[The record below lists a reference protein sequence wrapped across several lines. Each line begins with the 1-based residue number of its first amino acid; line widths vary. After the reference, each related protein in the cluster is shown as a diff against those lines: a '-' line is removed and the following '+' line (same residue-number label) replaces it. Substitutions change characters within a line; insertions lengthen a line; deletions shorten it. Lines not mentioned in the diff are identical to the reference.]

1 MKNERKEKIKDLKNR
16 ILVEQNALVEATK
29 TALPPEELLK
39 LEESQQREK
48 SEEFK
53 ADVMKRKANI
63 SVLKDELKH
72 VRMNKYSSQF
82 FTFIPSRPNRRMMRL
97 ARKLK
102 HI

>member
-1 MKNERKEKIKDLKNR
+1 MKNERKEKIKDLKAR
-16 ILVEQNALVEATK
+16 IVAEQNALVDTTK

-53 ADVMKRKANI
+53 TEVTKRKGNI
-63 SVLKDELKH
+63 IALKDELKE

-82 FTFIPSRPNRRMMRL
+82 FSFIPSKPNRRMMRM